1 MRTDTVELS
10 PDLGTYAVSHSV
22 VCTYSIKIIN
32 KIKIKKPE
40 KTPSLVLGP
49 STPDVKLCGGDLRNM
64 IKFWA
69 AGLTDIP
76 KADYRQEA
84 RLICV
89 ISSELWPATSTGP

>member
-1 MRTDTVELS
+1 M
-10 PDLGTYAVSHSV
+10 AHSV
-22 VCTYSIKIIN
+22 VCTCSIKIIN

-40 KTPSLVLGP
+40 KTPSLALGP
-49 STPDVKLCGGDLRNM
+49 STPDVKLRGGDLRNM

-89 ISSELWPATSTGP
+89 ISSEL